1 MSVDL
6 EDLHVR
12 DGFYD
17 AISDLVPRLSGRFL
31 ALIYLLSVCRCW
43 RFLLDPIVVEV
54 PLTFAWCTCCLHGV

>member
-6 EDLHVR
+6 GDLHVR

-17 AISDLVPRLSGRFL
+17 AIGDLVPQLSGSFL

-43 RFLLDPIVVEV
+43 RFVLDPIAIEV
-54 PLTFAWCTCCLHGV
+54 PLTFAW